1 MSSRIIESI
10 AYSYI
15 GRLVEPYLAEFEGLK
30 LTLRKAGIEKSV
42 RMYLSV
48 RIFWAIILAIV
59 SLVSL
64 IAIKIIDRDFST
76 IVVIIL
82 PILVLTSM
90 FVYSWFYPSYLV
102 GERKRKLEAS
112 LPTAASY
119 MTAMASAGVTPDRIF
134 LSLTKEKIGEAIVK
148 DAKKISRDIQVF
160 GYDIV
165 LALSEASLR
174 SPSPKY
180 SSFLEGIVGT
190 FTSGGELQ
198 RFLEVSTET
207 LMADKV
213 QSEKNFIETLGIM
226 AELFMVLGV
235 VSPIFFIV
243 ILAMMSML
251 GGTAGSST
259 VMMAVLVYV
268 IIPVSEMAIVV
279 LIDAQQPEM

>member
-1 MSSRIIESI
+1 MSSKIIESI

-15 GRLVEPYLAEFEGLK
+15 GRIIEPYLAEFDGLRT
-30 LTLRKAGIEKSV
+30 TLRKAGVDKSV

-48 RIFWAIILAIV
+48 RLFWAIILAIV
-59 SLVSL
+59 SLVVL
-64 IAIKIIDRDFST
+64 IAVKIVVPDFSVILV
-76 IVVIIL
+76 IVL
-82 PILVLTSM
+82 PILVLISM
-90 FVYSWFYPSYLV
+90 FVFTWVYPSYLV
-102 GERKRKLEAS
+102 GERKKKLEAA
-112 LPTAASY
+112 LPTASSY

-165 LALSEASLR
+165 HALSEASLR
-174 SPSPKY
+174 SPSAKY
-180 SSFLEGIVGT
+180 SSFLEGIIGT

-198 RFLEVSTET
+198 RYLEVSSET
-207 LMADKV
+207 LMKDQV
-213 QSEKNFIETLGIM
+213 QIERNFIETLGIM

-251 GGTAGSST
+251 GGDSSNPNLL
-259 VMMAVLVYV
+259 MAVLVYI
-268 IIPVSEMAIVV
+268 IIPVSELAIIV